1 MKLKFTV
8 INCSSEDEQFPPSE
22 LNHHGP
28 TVRGWKSQKHCSFP
42 QNIILKLE
50 RSAMVNQIQILAHQ
64 FLIPERI
71 DLWVGPEDHLP
82 DDKEP
87 EIATMPFDFLG
98 YILLSEN
105 SATHFKSREL
115 KSVSPLDSNFTSY
128 VKISLHQNHPN
139 HLNMYDQVSIV
150 AIQLLGEEKKLS
162 GEVIDRPCYTST
174 YEDLSFEMY
183 VHEDMAD
190 TIRSLDLKKQQAV
203 KDERY
208 EYAKKLK
215 SVMQELRT
223 AGEKLGK
230 LDLAKKQAIQQEDF
244 TRAKRK
250 KNEMEQFRNEVY
262 DKLRISELLEPDGP
276 INENDL
282 ETPCDDVDK
291 SIVPDE
297 SRIFVHLSE
306 TKISHPSYPTPTASR
321 RNEPHQDLSFNMPA
335 SPLHYSEHRNVPV
348 ANSPSPSHQNH
359 DSISSKGRANIVQPI
374 RTSSDRR
381 NKVVV
386 TPLNS
391 YEAYDDRAIATQKS
405 FQHSRDSPATSK
417 LNERDKKHAAL
428 PISVFGLPVIEK
440 FFSKHYSDKE
450 EGLRLLEANLR
461 SHIRSEFCKS
471 EADIELHSPNKKA
484 RAATFL
490 LHRALRDKVYV
501 IYSVA
506 CEITRFFFSEFV
518 CGRVT
523 SSEIAKCIEKLLPE
537 LLTKSGDTMPRIH
550 TIAIH
555 TILSLADAPSVRAL
569 NIIPTHLTRAL
580 SSNVHPRL
588 ALSKLEMV
596 EQLILNQGIST
607 NKQSGMTCRTLAELG
622 SSGLHHPAEAVRKV
636 AERILIQIYKVNP
649 RLVRK
654 QLPPDDDV
662 TRRNILY
669 RHLMQEFENLDSQ
682 SKEEWLSGPK
692 LVRSNSERSGSFTA
706 SFAPIRPSTSGD
718 VNMYTSTGASS
729 DTNTST
735 PSHSSQQKPANGTA
749 AIPILQKQCIFCQIK
764 SDQFTE
770 EGLNIHYW
778 KYCLMLMRCAHCQ
791 EVVEVMSLR
800 EHLLVECDAKKM
812 FKKCEI
818 CHEPIFNENWIEH
831 QRSPLCIPYDP
842 STNRCPLCHKVIG
855 LGEDNWREHLTGSE
869 ICVKHPRRIQ

>member
-1 MKLKFTV
+1 
-8 INCSSEDEQFPPSE
+8 SGEDEQFPPSE

-82 DDKEP
+82 EDKEP

-128 VKISLHQNHPN
+128 VKISLHQNHSN

-150 AIQLLGEEKKLS
+150 AVQLLGEEKKIS
-162 GEVIDRPCYTST
+162 GEVIERPCYTST
-174 YEDLSFEMY
+174 YEDLAFEMY
-183 VHEDMAD
+183 VHEDVAD

-223 AGEKLGK
+223 AGERLGK

-262 DKLRISELLEPDGP
+262 EKLRISELLEPDGP
-276 INENDL
+276 LNENDL

-306 TKISHPSYPTPTASR
+306 TKISHPSYPTPIASR
-321 RNEPHQDLSFNMPA
+321 RNEPNPDLSLNMPA

-359 DSISSKGRANIVQPI
+359 DSNSSKGRAIIVQPI
-374 RTSSDRR
+374 RTSGDRR
-381 NKVVV
+381 NKVV

-391 YEAYDDRAIATQKS
+391 YEAYDDRAIATQKT
-405 FQHSRDSPATSK
+405 FQSVRDTPATSK

-461 SHIRSEFCKS
+461 AHIRSEFCKS
-471 EADIELHSPNKKA
+471 EGDIEPHSPNKKA

-596 EQLILNQGIST
+596 EQLVLNQGIST

-682 SKEEWLSGPK
+682 SKEEWLTGPK
-692 LVRSNSERSGSFTA
+692 LVRSNSERSGSFTS

-718 VNMYTSTGASS
+718 VHMYTSTGASS

-749 AIPILQKQCIFCQIK
+749 VIPILQKQCIFCQIK
-764 SDQFTE
+764 SDQFNE
-770 EGLNIHYW
+770 EG
-778 KYCLMLMRCAHCQ
+778 
-791 EVVEVMSLR
+791 
-800 EHLLVECDAKKM
+800 
-812 FKKCEI
+812 
-818 CHEPIFNENWIEH
+818 
-831 QRSPLCIPYDP
+831 PYDP

-869 ICVKHPRRIQ
+869 ICVKHPRRMQ

>member
-8 INCSSEDEQFPPSE
+8 IYCSSEDEQFPPSE

-42 QNIILKLE
+42 QNLILKLE
-50 RSAMVNQIQILAHQ
+50 RSAIVNQIQILAHQ

-71 DLWVGPEDHLP
+71 DLWVGPEDHLSTE
-82 DDKEP
+82 KEV

-98 YILLSEN
+98 YILLSDN

-115 KSVSPLDSNFTSY
+115 KSVSPLDSNLTSY
-128 VKISLHQNHPN
+128 VKISLHQNHAN

-150 AIQLLGEEKKLS
+150 AIQILGEEKKIN
-162 GEVIDRPCYTST
+162 GEVIDRPTYTST

-183 VHEDMAD
+183 VHEDVAD
-190 TIRSLDLKKQQAV
+190 TIRNLDLKKQQAV
-203 KDERY
+203 KEERY

-223 AGEKLGK
+223 AGERLGK

-262 DKLRISELLEPDGP
+262 LKLRISELLEPDGP
-276 INENDL
+276 LNENDL
-282 ETPCDDVDK
+282 ETPCDEVDK

-297 SRIFVHLSE
+297 ARIFVHLSE
-306 TKISHPSYPTPTASR
+306 TKISHPSCPTPNSSR
-321 RNEPHQDLSFNMPA
+321 RNEIKPDLSYNMPA
-335 SPLHYSEHRNVPV
+335 SPLHYAEHRDVPV
-348 ANSPSPSHQNH
+348 ANSPSPQHQNY
-359 DSISSKGRANIVQPI
+359 DSRSGKGHAIIVQPI
-374 RTSSDRR
+374 RTSGETRR
-381 NKVVV
+381 NKTV

-391 YEAYDDRAIATQKS
+391 YEAYDDRAIATQKC
-405 FQHSRDSPATSK
+405 FQNARDTPATSK

-461 SHIRSEFCKS
+461 AHIRSEFCKS

-506 CEITRFFFSEFV
+506 CEITRFFFTEFV

-523 SSEIAKCIEKLLPE
+523 SNEIAKCVEKLLPE

-569 NIIPTHLTRAL
+569 NIIPTHLTRCL
-580 SSNVHPRL
+580 SSNIHPRL
-588 ALSKLEMV
+588 ALSRLEMV

-636 AERILIQIYKVNP
+636 AERILIQVYKVNP

-682 SKEEWLSGPK
+682 SKEDWHTGSK
-692 LVRSNSERSGSFTA
+692 LVRSNSERSGSFTS

-718 VNMYTSTGASS
+718 VNM
-729 DTNTST
+729 
-735 PSHSSQQKPANGTA
+735 
-749 AIPILQKQCIFCQIK
+749 QCIFCQIK

-791 EVVEVMSLR
+791 EVVEIMSLR
-800 EHLLVECDAKKM
+800 DHLLVECDARKM

-818 CHEPIFNENWIEH
+818 CHEPIFTEKWIEH

-842 STNRCPLCHKVIG
+842 STNRCPLCHKIIG
-855 LGEDNWREHLTGSE
+855 LGEDNWRDHLTGSE